1 MTGKNERKLKK
12 WAALFLAAAMSLTA
26 CGSTASTGSSAS
38 SSASGTAAVSE
49 SSTSASSVSES
60 ETESTSSSESTAET
74 ESTSEAVTASSTSES
89 DTASADG
96 FATTDDVSDAPE
108 IAGITIES
116 KMVLKYAECFNVY
129 YCADGCKLLDVKDGA
144 QYLLVPEGKE
154 APDDLDSDVI
164 VIHQPLERIYMA
176 ATSPMA
182 LFDAMDGLDAI
193 RLTGETADNWYV
205 QDAADAMNA
214 GTMIFAGKYSE
225 PDYEL
230 LVSENC
236 DLAIEST
243 MILHSPKVQEM
254 IEMLDI
260 PVFIDRSSYESQPLG
275 RTEWIKLYGAMLDK
289 EETASEFFDSQA
301 SIVENLKDFTNTEK
315 TVAFFY
321 INTSGAAVVRN
332 PEDYISNMIE
342 LGGARN
348 AFRDLQDDSG
358 KTSVPITMEQFYDT
372 AEDADYLIY
381 NASIDSTVKTLDDLL
396 AKDSMFADYK
406 AVKEGNVW
414 TTEKSMYQATDK
426 IAQFTNDINLLVT
439 GGDPNQMVFLRK
451 LS

>member
-12 WAALFLAAAMSLTA
+12 WAALFLTAAIALTA
-26 CGSTASTGSSAS
+26 CGSTASTGSSA
-38 SSASGTAAVSE
+38 
-49 SSTSASSVSES
+49 ASSVQ
-60 ETESTSSSESTAET
+60 STSNVSESTAASDLSENT
-74 ESTSEAVTASSTSES
+74 AESTEKSSSAETDSES
-89 DTASADG
+89 EVTEANSASGNNTASADG

-108 IAGITIES
+108 ITGVTIES
-116 KMVLKYAECFNVY
+116 KLVLNYAECFNVY
-129 YCADGCKLLDVKDGA
+129 YCADGYKILDVKDGA

-182 LFDAMDGLDAI
+182 LFDAIDSLDTI
-193 RLTGETADNWYV
+193 RLSGETANNWYV
-205 QDAADAMNA
+205 QDAVDAMNA

-236 DLAIEST
+236 DLAVEST
-243 MILHSPKVQEM
+243 MILHAPKVQEM

-260 PVFIDRSSYESQPLG
+260 PVFIDRSSYETQPLG
-275 RTEWIKLYGAMLDK
+275 RTEWIKLYGAMLNK
-289 EETASEFFDSQA
+289 EKEASEFFANQA
-301 SIVENLKDFTNTEK
+301 GVVENLKDFQNTEK

-372 AEDADYLIY
+372 AENADYLIY

-414 TTEKSMYQATDK
+414 TTEKSMYQATDR

-439 GGDPNQMVFLRK
+439 GGDPDQMVFLRK

>member
-1 MTGKNERKLKK
+1 MKK
-12 WAALFLAAAMSLTA
+12 RTYRLLCVF
-26 CGSTASTGSSAS
+26 ASTVLLVTGALTGCS
-38 SSASGTAAVSE
+38 SSGKSGVSKGDG
-49 SSTSASSVSES
+49 TQQ
-60 ETESTSSSESTAET
+60 TEENGAE
-74 ESTSEAVTASSTSES
+74 EKKAPKI
-89 DTASADG
+89 DG
-96 FATTDDVSDAPE
+96 LKYQKT
-108 IAGITIES
+108 
-116 KMVLKYAECFNVY
+116 MQLKYATGFDVY
-129 YCADGCKLLDVKDGA
+129 YYKGGYKLLDVHDDR
-144 QYLLVPEGKE
+144 QYLIVPEGKKKP
-154 APDDLDSDVI
+154 ADLDKDI
-164 VIHQPLERIYMA
+164 VVLKQPLDHIYLA
-176 ATSPMA
+176 ATSAMA
-182 LFDAMDGLDAI
+182 LFDSMDGLDSI
-193 RLTGETADNWYV
+193 RMSGAQASDWYIDN
-205 QDAADAMNA
+205 AKKAMEE
-214 GTMIFAGKYSE
+214 GRILFAGKYSE

-289 EETASEFFDSQA
+289 EEEAADFFANQA
-301 SIVENLKDFTNTEK
+301 SVVENLKDFQNTEK

-439 GGDPNQMVFLRK
+439 GGDPDQMVFLRK

>member
-1 MTGKNERKLKK
+1 MKKKLCRIT
-12 WAALFLAAAMSLTA
+12 ALLLAAVLSLGG
-26 CGSTASTGSSAS
+26 CGQPGAGKKRTDSTQQT
-38 SSASGTAAVSE
+38 E
-49 SSTSASSVSES
+49 
-60 ETESTSSSESTAET
+60 ETKNKKEDQSKSDKKGPEIDGLTYESTMDLTYAT
-74 ESTSEAVTASSTSES
+74 EFDVY
-89 DTASADG
+89 DYKDG
-96 FATTDDVSDAPE
+96 
-108 IAGITIES
+108 
-116 KMVLKYAECFNVY
+116 Y
-129 YCADGCKLLDVKDGA
+129 KLLDVHEDR
-144 QYLLVPEGKE
+144 QYLVVPEGKE
-154 APDDLDSDVI
+154 APEGLSEDI
-164 VIHQPLERIYMA
+164 VVLQQPLDHIYMA
-176 ATSPMA
+176 ATAIMS
-182 LFDAMDGLDAI
+182 LLDAVDAI
-193 RLTGETADNWYV
+193 DQVKFSGLNASGWYV
-205 QDAADAMNA
+205 EDAKKAMES
-214 GTMIFAGKYSE
+214 GDMIYAGKYSE

-289 EETASEFFDSQA
+289 EEEAADFFANQA
-301 SIVENLKDFTNTEK
+301 SIVENLKDFQNTEK

-439 GGDPNQMVFLRK
+439 GGDPDQMVFLRK

>member
-1 MTGKNERKLKK
+1 MDLE
-12 WAALFLAAAMSLTA
+12 
-26 CGSTASTGSSAS
+26 
-38 SSASGTAAVSE
+38 
-49 SSTSASSVSES
+49 
-60 ETESTSSSESTAET
+60 
-74 ESTSEAVTASSTSES
+74 
-89 DTASADG
+89 
-96 FATTDDVSDAPE
+96 
-108 IAGITIES
+108 
-116 KMVLKYAECFNVY
+116 YAEGFQVY
-129 YCADGCKLLDVKDGA
+129 YYKDGYKMIDIKDDA
-144 QYLLVPEGKE
+144 KFLVVPENQDV
-154 APDDLDSDVI
+154 PDGAEEDYVI
-164 VIHQPLERIYMA
+164 LQQPLDHIYLA
-176 ATSPMA
+176 ATSAMA
-182 LFDAMDGLDAI
+182 LFNAIDSLDNITMTGTQASGWYIENAVKAMDDGKI
-193 RLTGETADNWYV
+193 K
-205 QDAADAMNA
+205 
-214 GTMIFAGKYSE
+214 FAGKYSE
-225 PDYEL
+225 PDYEM
-230 LVSENC
+230 LVDEDC

-243 MILHSPKVQEM
+243 MILHTPKVQEM

-289 EETASEFFDSQA
+289 EEEAADFFASQA
-301 SIVENLKDFTNTEK
+301 SVVENLKDFQNTEK

-439 GGDPNQMVFLRK
+439 GGDPDQMVFLRK

>member
-12 WAALFLAAAMSLTA
+12 WAALFLTAAMALTA
-26 CGSTASTGSSAS
+26 CGSTASTGSSA
-38 SSASGTAAVSE
+38 
-49 SSTSASSVSES
+49 ASSVQ
-60 ETESTSSSESTAET
+60 STSNVSESTAASDLSENT
-74 ESTSEAVTASSTSES
+74 VESTEKSSSAETDSES
-89 DTASADG
+89 EVTEANSASGNNTASADG

-108 IAGITIES
+108 ITGVTIES
-116 KMVLKYAECFNVY
+116 KLVLNYAECFNVY
-129 YCADGCKLLDVKDGA
+129 YCADGYKILDVKDGA

-182 LFDAMDGLDAI
+182 LFDAIDSLDTI
-193 RLTGETADNWYV
+193 RLSGETANNWYV
-205 QDAADAMNA
+205 QDAVDAMNT

-236 DLAIEST
+236 DLAVEST
-243 MILHSPKVQEM
+243 MILHAPKVQEM

-260 PVFIDRSSYESQPLG
+260 PVFIDRSSYETQPLG
-275 RTEWIKLYGAMLDK
+275 RTEWIKLYGAMLNK
-289 EETASEFFDSQA
+289 EKEASEFFANQA
-301 SIVENLKDFTNTEK
+301 GVVENLKDFQNTEK

-372 AEDADYLIY
+372 AENADYLIY

-414 TTEKSMYQATDK
+414 TTEKSMYQATDR

-439 GGDPNQMVFLRK
+439 GGDPDQMVFLRK

>member
-1 MTGKNERKLKK
+1 MRKGCCHMAAAFSLRKEYQMTGKNERKLKK

-26 CGSTASTGSSAS
+26 CGSTASTGSST
-38 SSASGTAAVSE
+38 SSASGTSAVSE
-49 SSTSASSVSES
+49 SSTSTASAADVSES
-60 ETESTSSSESTAET
+60 QTESTSVSESTAES
-74 ESTSEAVTASSTSES
+74 ESTSEATAESSTSGS

-96 FATTDDVSDAPE
+96 FATTDDVSDAPD
-108 IAGITIES
+108 ITGITIES
-116 KMVLKYAECFNVY
+116 KMVLNYAECFNVY
-129 YCADGCKLLDVKDGA
+129 YCTDGYKLLDVKDGA
-144 QYLLVPEGKE
+144 QYLLVPDGKE

-182 LFDAMDGLDAI
+182 LFDAIDSLDTI
-193 RLTGETADNWYV
+193 RLSGETADNWYA
-205 QDAADAMNA
+205 QDAVDAMNA

-254 IEMLDI
+254 IEQMGI
-260 PVFIDRSSYESQPLG
+260 PVFTDRSSYENHPLG
-275 RTEWIKLYGAMLDK
+275 RTEWIK
-289 EETASEFFDSQA
+289 
-301 SIVENLKDFTNTEK
+301 V
-315 TVAFFY
+315 Y

-439 GGDPNQMVFLRK
+439 GGDPDQMVFLRK